1 MTGELQQMLQ
11 GALIQLAVVGG
22 PMLGALLL
30 IGLVVGVLQAATQI
44 NDPAVGF
51 VPRLAATLLVVWML
65 GRWMLEKLAQS
76 FAAAIT
82 SLAGG

>member
-1 MTGELQQMLQ
+1 MTGELQGLLH
-11 GALIQLAVVGG
+11 GALLQLAVVGG
-22 PMLGALLL
+22 PMLACLLV
-30 IGLVVGVLQAATQI
+30 IGFVVGILQAATQI

-51 VPRLAATLLVVWML
+51 VPRLAATLLVIWML

-82 SLAGG
+82 SLGS

>member
-1 MTGELQQMLQ
+1 MTGELQGLLHN
-11 GALIQLAVVGG
+11 ALVQLAVVGG
-22 PMLGALLL
+22 PMLACLLV
-30 IGLVVGVLQAATQI
+30 IGLVVGILQAATQI

-51 VPRLAATLLVVWML
+51 VPRLAATLLVIWML

-82 SLAGG
+82 SLSN

>member
-1 MTGELQQMLQ
+1 MTGELQGLLHA
-11 GALIQLAVVGG
+11 ALLQLAVVGG
-22 PMLGALLL
+22 PMLAALLV
-30 IGLVVGVLQAATQI
+30 IGLVVGILQAATQI

-51 VPRLAATLLVVWML
+51 VPRLAATLLVIWML

-82 SLAGG
+82 SLGN

>member
-1 MTGELQQMLQ
+1 MTGELQGQLHS
-11 GALIQLAVVGG
+11 ALVQLAVVGG
-22 PMLGALLL
+22 PMLACLLV
-30 IGLVVGVLQAATQI
+30 IGLVVGILQAATQI

-51 VPRLAATLLVVWML
+51 VPRLAATLLVIWML

-82 SLAGG
+82 SLSN

>member
-1 MTGELQQMLQ
+1 MTGELQGLLHA
-11 GALIQLAVVGG
+11 ALLQLAVVGG
-22 PMLGALLL
+22 PMLAGLLVV
-30 IGLVVGVLQAATQI
+30 GLVVGILQAATQI

-51 VPRLAATLLVVWML
+51 VPRLAATLLVIWML

-82 SLAGG
+82 SLGN

>member
-1 MTGELQQMLQ
+1 MTGELQGLLHD
-11 GALIQLAVVGG
+11 ALVQLAVVGG
-22 PMLGALLL
+22 PMLGALLA
-30 IGLVVGVLQAATQI
+30 IGLVVGILQAATQI

-51 VPRLAATLLVVWML
+51 VPRLAGTLLVIWLL

-82 SLAGG
+82 SLGG

>member
-1 MTGELQQMLQ
+1 MTGELQGLLHS
-11 GALIQLAVVGG
+11 ALVQLAVVGG
-22 PMLGALLL
+22 PMLACLLV
-30 IGLVVGVLQAATQI
+30 IGLVVGILQAATQI

-51 VPRLAATLLVVWML
+51 VPRLAATLLVIWML

-82 SLAGG
+82 SLSN